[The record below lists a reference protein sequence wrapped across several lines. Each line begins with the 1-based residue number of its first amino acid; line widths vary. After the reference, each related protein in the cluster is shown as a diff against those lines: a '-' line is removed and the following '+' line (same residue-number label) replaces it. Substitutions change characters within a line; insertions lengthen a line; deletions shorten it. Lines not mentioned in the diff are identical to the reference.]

1 MYSGFYDKNQHSHPH
16 IRTRNTKFF
25 LAFTKVFFD
34 SFAFIFSCC
43 CWFSFSGGKEKK
55 KKNIICMCA
64 HRVAI
69 CLQRKHVT
77 LFLETNRIL
86 NISFTSLIL
95 SLAPTHSTRSLAR
108 SACGYA
114 SFLSTLFCLLSSFE
128 CVSSKRFS
136 LDKKNPQK
144 TFLTHAHFFLR
155 CERED
160 CEIQTICMSS
170 ILSDSFCF
178 HSFNG
183 IIMNFNSVPLSLAL
197 PIPLLHY
204 IFFASSFAQQ
214 PSEIVQPKNFSTS
227 IANHTTY

>member
-1 MYSGFYDKNQHSHPH
+1 MHTFAHAHAH
-16 IRTRNTKFF
+16 KFF

-34 SFAFIFSCC
+34 SFAFIFSCFC
-43 CWFSFSGGKEKK
+43 CCYFLCVFFWGK

-95 SLAPTHSTRSLAR
+95 SRFLTPLAFCVWMWLP
-108 SACGYA
+108 
-114 SFLSTLFCLLSSFE
+114 LSTLFCLLSSFE

-183 IIMNFNSVPLSLAL
+183 IIMNFNSLPLSLT
-197 PIPLLHY
+197 LLFA
-204 IFFASSFAQQ
+204 ISFAS
-214 PSEIVQPKNFSTS
+214 
-227 IANHTTY
+227 